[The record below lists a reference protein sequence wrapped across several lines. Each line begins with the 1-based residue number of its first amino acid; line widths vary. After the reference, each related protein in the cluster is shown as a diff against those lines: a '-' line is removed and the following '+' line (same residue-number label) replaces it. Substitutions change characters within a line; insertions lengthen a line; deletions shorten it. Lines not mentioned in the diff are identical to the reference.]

1 MSGEGST
8 GTERSARHRDGG
20 VPGSYFRNG
29 IAAVT
34 LAEHH
39 AILAA
44 ILDRDADGAAQSMRD
59 ASATVVGLSITA

>member
-1 MSGEGST
+1 MAGY
-8 GTERSARHRDGG
+8 R
-20 VPGSYFRNG
+20 GSYFRNG